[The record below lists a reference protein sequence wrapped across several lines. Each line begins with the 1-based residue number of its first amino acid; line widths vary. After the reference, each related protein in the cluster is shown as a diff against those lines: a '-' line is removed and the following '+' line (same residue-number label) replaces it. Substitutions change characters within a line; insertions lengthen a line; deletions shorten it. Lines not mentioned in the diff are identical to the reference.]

1 MPSREK
7 ECVVWCPSCRVEKY
21 EIWRVATSQGE
32 GVYTNESV
40 PAGANDKNCGSCGTI
55 LERKT

>member
-1 MPSREK
+1 MASREK

-21 EIWRVATSQGE
+21 EIWRVATQGE

-40 PAGANDKNCGSCGTI
+40 PAGRSEKSCGQCGTI
-55 LERKT
+55 LERKS